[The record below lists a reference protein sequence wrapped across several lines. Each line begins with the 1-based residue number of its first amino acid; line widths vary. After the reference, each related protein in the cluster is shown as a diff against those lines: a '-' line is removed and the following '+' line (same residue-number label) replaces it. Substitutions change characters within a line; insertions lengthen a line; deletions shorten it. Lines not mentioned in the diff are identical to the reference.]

1 MTVTR
6 LKTVRK
12 VRQSYSLRSKGKT
25 LLNTPYRHV
34 AEQCGQMMF
43 SDFRSVSMID
53 NATGKT
59 VQLFVYGRAQK

>member
-1 MTVTR
+1 MTVVKI
-6 LKTVRK
+6 KTGRK

-25 LLNTPYRHV
+25 LLNTPFRHV

-43 SDFRSVSMID
+43 SDMRSVSMID

-59 VQLFVYGRAQK
+59 IQLFVYGRAQK